1 MGLFTKKKVWHKV
14 VAYYNIDG
22 VIYQFAIDELVSK
35 EETKYNRNL
44 FFKKYGVKVSA
55 FDLEYN
61 EFAEWDSIYYDS
73 LDDVDMSNAHE
84 IRERDLENAID
95 NMKYDFKKK
104 FNDFKV
110 DDTIYTNKYIGL
122 GCFSSVAKVRQKLV
136 DTKCESLVNS
146 MILEIE
152 ILDGS
157 SAETKYEFITFYNF
171 MNCYRPGCS
180 IEVVDDDEFNVN
192 MYFS

>member
-22 VIYQFAIDELVSK
+22 VVYQFSKGERVSK
-35 EETKYNRNL
+35 EETKYTRNL
-44 FFKKYGVKVSA
+44 FFNKYGVKVSA

-61 EFAEWDSIYYDS
+61 EFAEWDSKYYDS
-73 LDDVDMSNAHE
+73 LDEVDMTNAHE
-84 IRERDLENAID
+84 IRERDLEDAIN
-95 NMKYDFKKK
+95 NMRSDFKKK

-110 DDTIYTNKYIGL
+110 DDTLYTNKYTGL
-122 GCFSSVAKVRQKLV
+122 GCFPSVAKVRQKLV
-136 DTKCESLVNS
+136 NTKCESLVNS
-146 MILEIE
+146 MLLEIE

-157 SAETKYEFITFYNF
+157 SAETKYEFITFYHF
-171 MNCYRPGCS
+171 MNDYKPGCS